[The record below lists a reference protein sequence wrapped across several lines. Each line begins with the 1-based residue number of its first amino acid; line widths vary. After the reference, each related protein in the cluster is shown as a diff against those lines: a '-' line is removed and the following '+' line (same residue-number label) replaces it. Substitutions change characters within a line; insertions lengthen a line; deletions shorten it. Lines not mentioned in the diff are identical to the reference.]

1 MGKFT
6 FKCITKD
13 AELACTL
20 CSGQRT
26 TFMLP
31 VPNQNITKEQNREI
45 AVKEDITI
53 NPFPAPCNIPG
64 ISPPPP
70 CTPVLTINPVGGWRV
85 IDQSFLV
92 DNKML
97 LVEKSLNRCVK
108 TGIISIVNKKQDII
122 SVDLAGMIIKAI
134 KALECMIDFRLNQF
148 TNDKP
153 AFDSAFAHYFGNGHT
168 ETDKQIII
176 DRMNKVKNLTG
187 QMIDPNGTL
196 NENHFEPDM
205 DTSKYSTYAYV
216 YSSRDSN
223 QIQHLP
229 HVVHICPNF
238 FSDST
243 NISGMD
249 SKAGTIGH
257 ESSHFRDIGGTTD
270 RDSSGNL
277 VYGQSNA
284 RQLAISDPAQALIH
298 ADSFEYFLE
307 SGAPCT

>member
-20 CSGQRT
+20 CPGQRT
-26 TFMLP
+26 TFVFP
-31 VPNQNITKEQNREI
+31 VPNQNTTKEKNREI

-53 NPFPAPCNIPG
+53 NSFSAPCNIPG
-64 ISPPPP
+64 MSPPPLCIP
-70 CTPVLTINPVGGWRV
+70 TLSGGWHV

-97 LVEKSLNRCVK
+97 LVEKSLNLCVK
-108 TGIISIVNKKQDII
+108 KGIISIVEKKQDII

-134 KALECMIDFRLNQF
+134 KALECMIDFRLDQF

-153 AFDSAFAHYFGNGHT
+153 AFDSAFEYYFGDGHS
-168 ETDKQIII
+168 EADKQTIVA
-176 DRMNKVKNLTG
+176 RMNNIKNLTN
-187 QMIDPNGTL
+187 QMINSDGTL
-196 NENHFEPDM
+196 NENYFEPNM
-205 DTSKYSTYAYV
+205 DTAKYRTYAYV
-216 YSSRDSN
+216 YSNDTK
-223 QIQHLP
+223 

-238 FSDST
+238 FSDGT
-243 NISGMD
+243 KISGFD

-257 ESSHFRDIGGTTD
+257 ESSHFNDIGGTTD

-277 VYGQSNA
+277 IYGKANSKL
-284 RQLAISDPAQALIH
+284 LADSDPAQALIH

-307 SGAPCT
+307 SGTP